1 MVSIEQEIIKK
12 NVRDYVTLAD
22 DEVVVKDYYAAT
34 VKKPN
39 HGEAHVAATTKRVIL
54 YIWTKE
60 SFQVN
65 GANIANVL
73 STDIYWSNRRRRKLG
88 IGLLSVGFLCLLI
101 NFLYLPSLWASVNF
115 LYLPTLFIALPLL
128 AIGIYYVIKKRTT
141 FSIIINIK
149 AATGSLFFNNYPQNV
164 LEKKLNPGTIR
175 FEAKPGPDANIVAK
189 ELGALI
195 LNMQKAT

>member
-1 MVSIEQEIIKK
+1 MASIEGQIIKK
-12 NVRDYVTLAD
+12 NITDYVTLAD
-22 DEVVVKDYYAAT
+22 GEVIIKDYYAAT
-34 VKKPN
+34 VKKPS
-39 HGEAHVAATTKRVIL
+39 HGEAHIAATTKRVIL

-65 GANIANVL
+65 GANIADVL

-88 IGLLSVGFLCLLI
+88 IVLLLVGFFLSLWPLI
-101 NFLYLPSLWASVNF
+101 NS
-115 LYLPTLFIALPLL
+115 LYLPTLLIALPLL

-141 FSIIINIK
+141 FSIIIHIK

-164 LEKKLNPGTIR
+164 LEKKLNPGMIR
-175 FEAKPGPDANIVAK
+175 FEAKPGPDANVVAK

-195 LNMQKAT
+195 LNMQKVT